1 MSKSKQII
9 ALSLLT
15 LTFAVCVS
23 AQQGTPGDAAALIKQ
38 AQQLESDGKRKEAL
52 GMFPVIVE
60 KDPANVAAHLG
71 MGRVLNIE
79 GQYVEARQHFQKAI
93 DAASPSELNGALS
106 AMAISYAFEGKAADA
121 AKYYGQLIDRQLAS
135 GATDAAG
142 GAANGLARVYLE
154 TGDTANA
161 EKWYRTGYETALKN
175 PKRTPEQTD
184 LTEMR
189 WHHAQARIAARRKQ
203 FDVARKHVD
212 EVRALVA
219 AGRLDEA
226 QQAQYP
232 HVAGYV
238 AFYAGE
244 SDKAI
249 AELSKADQEDPF
261 ILSLLAQAYEQK
273 RDVAKARELYT
284 KILAMPAYS
293 LQAAFARPLAA
304 RRLAAR

>member
-1 MSKSKQII
+1 MYKQII
-9 ALSLLT
+9 ALALLT
-15 LTFAVCVS
+15 LTFADGLC
-23 AQQGTPGDAAALIKQ
+23 AQQGTPGDAAALNKQ

-52 GMFPVIVE
+52 GLFRVIVE

-71 MGRVLNIE
+71 IGRVLNIE
-79 GQYVEARQHFQKAI
+79 GQYAEARQHFQKAI

-121 AKYYGQLIDRQLAS
+121 AKYYGRLIDRHLSS

-154 TGDTANA
+154 TGDTAAA
-161 EKWYRTGYETALKN
+161 EKWYRTGYESASKN
-175 PKRTPEQTD
+175 QKRTPEQTD

-212 EVRALVA
+212 QVRGLA
-219 AGRLDEA
+219 AGGRLDEA

-238 AFYAGE
+238 AFYEGE
-244 SDKAI
+244 YDKAI

-261 ILSLLAQAYEQK
+261 ILSLLAQSYEQK
-273 RDVAKARELYT
+273 RDIAKARELYT
-284 KILAMPAYS
+284 QILAMPDHS

>member
-1 MSKSKQII
+1 MSKPII

-15 LTFAVCVS
+15 VTFAVCVS

-38 AQQLESDGKRKEAL
+38 AQQLESEGKRKEAL
-52 GMFPVIVE
+52 GIFRGIVA
-60 KDPANVAAHLG
+60 KNPANAAAHLG
-71 MGRVLNIE
+71 MGRVLDFE
-79 GQYVEARQHFQKAI
+79 GQYAEARQHLQKAI

-142 GAANGLARVYLE
+142 GAANGLGRVYLE
-154 TGDTANA
+154 TGDTAAA

-203 FDVARKHVD
+203 FDVARKHVE
-212 EVRALVA
+212 EVGALVA

-226 QQAQYP
+226 QRAQYP

-238 AFYAGE
+238 AFCAGE

-273 RDVAKARELYT
+273 RDVTKARELYT
-284 KILAMPAYS
+284 KILAMPAHS

>member
-1 MSKSKQII
+1 MTKPII
-9 ALSLLT
+9 ALALLT
-15 LTFAVCVS
+15 LTFADCLC
-23 AQQGTPGDAAALIKQ
+23 AQQGTPADAAALTKQ

-52 GMFPVIVE
+52 GIFRVIVE

-71 MGRVLNIE
+71 IGRVLNIE
-79 GQYVEARQHFQKAI
+79 GQYAEARQHFQQAI
-93 DAASPSELNGALS
+93 DAASQSELNGALS

-121 AKYYGQLIDRQLAS
+121 AKYYGRLIDRHLAS

-142 GAANGLARVYLE
+142 GAANGLGRVYLE
-154 TGDTANA
+154 TGDIATA
-161 EKWYRTGYETALKN
+161 EKWYRTGYESASKN
-175 PKRTPEQTD
+175 QNRTPEQTD

-212 EVRALVA
+212 QVRGLVA
-219 AGRLDEA
+219 GGRLDEA

-238 AFYAGE
+238 AFYEGE
-244 SDKAI
+244 YDKAI

-261 ILSLLAQAYEQK
+261 VLSLLAQSYEQK
-273 RDVAKARELYT
+273 RDTAKARELYT
-284 KILAMPAYS
+284 KILAMPDHS

>member
-1 MSKSKQII
+1 MSKQII
-9 ALSLLT
+9 ALTLFT
-15 LTFAVCVS
+15 LTFADGLC
-23 AQQGTPGDAAALIKQ
+23 AQQGSPGDAASLTKQ

-52 GMFPVIVE
+52 GIFRVILE

-71 MGRVLNIE
+71 IGRVLNIE
-79 GQYVEARQHFQKAI
+79 GQYAEARQHFQKAI

-106 AMAISYAFEGKAADA
+106 AMAISYAFEGKAAEA
-121 AKYYGQLIDRQLAS
+121 ATYYGRLIDRHLSS
-135 GATDAAG
+135 GATDAAA

-154 TGDTANA
+154 TGDTAAA
-161 EKWYRTGYETALKN
+161 EKWYRTGYENASKN
-175 PKRTPEQTD
+175 QKRTPEQAD

-226 QQAQYP
+226 QQKQYP

-238 AFYAGE
+238 AFYEGE
-244 SDKAI
+244 YDKAI
-249 AELSKADQEDPF
+249 AELLKADQEDPF
-261 ILSLLAQAYEQK
+261 ILGLLAQSYEQK
-273 RDVAKARELYT
+273 RDSAKARELYT
-284 KILAMPAYS
+284 KILAMPDHS
-293 LQAAFARPLAA
+293 LQAAFARPLAT